1 MVNTYVYSRREEWVN
16 TITHGVG
23 VIFSIVALIL
33 LIVYSSLRG
42 TAWHVVTYTVYGVT
56 MLLLYTSSTMLHAL
70 REGKIKDLFEIF
82 DHSSIYLF
90 IAGTYTPILLTVL
103 RSPLGWT
110 LFGVVW
116 GMAAAGIV
124 FKAFF
129 TKRFV
134 FFSTL
139 GYIAMGW
146 LIVFMWKPLTLALE
160 PEALRLLVIGG
171 LCYTF
176 GAIFYVWR
184 AFPYHHAVW
193 HLFVLGGS
201 ITHFAAIMLML

>member
-70 REGKIKDLFEIF
+70 REGKVKDLFEIF

-90 IAGTYTPILLTVL
+90 IAGTYTPD
-103 RSPLGWT
+103 RKS
-110 LFGVVW
+110 VV
-116 GMAAAGIV
+116 
-124 FKAFF
+124 
-129 TKRFV
+129 
-134 FFSTL
+134 
-139 GYIAMGW
+139 
-146 LIVFMWKPLTLALE
+146 
-160 PEALRLLVIGG
+160 
-171 LCYTF
+171 
-176 GAIFYVWR
+176 
-184 AFPYHHAVW
+184 
-193 HLFVLGGS
+193 
-201 ITHFAAIMLML
+201 